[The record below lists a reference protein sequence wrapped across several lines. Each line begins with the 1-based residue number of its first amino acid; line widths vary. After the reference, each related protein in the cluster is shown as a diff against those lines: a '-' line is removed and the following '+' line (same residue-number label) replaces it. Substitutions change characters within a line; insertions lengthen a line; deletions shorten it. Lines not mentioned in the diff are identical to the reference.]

1 MFLDGTTPTV
11 STGEQIKTF
20 VSSIISSVTGTVSL
34 TDIASIVGVILA
46 ATLIIYFAWVFGRK
60 GYNAI
65 LGVLRGKKAKM

>member
-1 MFLDGTTPTV
+1 MFLEGPTTVTAL
-11 STGEQIKTF
+11 EQIKGF
-20 VSSIISSVTGTVSL
+20 VNSIIGSVTGTITL

-65 LGVLRGKKAKM
+65 LGVLRGKRAKM